1 MVFTNVSNEYKKE
14 EEEKDKDDDD
24 DKQGEKKTN
33 LLLWPNKFRQW
44 PQQETRPKEE
54 TLGLV

>member
-24 DKQGEKKTN
+24 DKQGEKKKTCFYDQIN
-33 LLLWPNKFRQW
+33 SDSDHSKKPGLKRKLW
-44 PQQETRPKEE
+44 
-54 TLGLV
+54 V